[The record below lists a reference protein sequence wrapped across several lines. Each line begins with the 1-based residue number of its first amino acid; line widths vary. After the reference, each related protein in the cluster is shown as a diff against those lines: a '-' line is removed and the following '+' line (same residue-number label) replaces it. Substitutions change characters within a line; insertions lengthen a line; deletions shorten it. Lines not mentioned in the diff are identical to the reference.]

1 MKPNQNIIAHFHKK
15 WMFAFVTIS
24 LAFGQTLYSQTQQT
38 NDTTAISLSSPSA
51 AVTQQPQVRGQE
63 QSKKRHTI
71 GFGISTTDG
80 DATTGQQS
88 MMLSALYAYSLSP
101 TLDIETSL
109 QQMSM
114 SKWRKEFGD
123 FFVVSSALS
132 HDINFVIKPFEFLP
146 TFRVGIGSS
155 ARWQKSLI
163 SSMVTTVDS
172 VSTTTFPRTTGQNT
186 FAVGATLKLEYLITF
201 VPTLDISIRA
211 QGHIYAPPIIG
222 ENNHAPGGSPGGA
235 ASLGIFFL
243 LHP

>member
-1 MKPNQNIIAHFHKK
+1 MLFFVIIF
-15 WMFAFVTIS
+15 
-24 LAFGQTLYSQTQQT
+24 LALGQTLYSQTQPAK
-38 NDTTAISLSSPSA
+38 DTTAISLSSPSA

-63 QSKKRHTI
+63 QSKKKRHTI

-114 SKWRKEFGD
+114 TKWRKEFGD
-123 FFVVSSALS
+123 FFAVSSALS
-132 HDINFVIKPFEFLP
+132 HDINLMIKPFEFLP

-163 SSMVTTVDS
+163 TSSQSTYDFMTMQY
-172 VSTTTFPRTTGQNT
+172 VSRQVATGQNT
-186 FAVGATLKLEYLITF
+186 FAVGATLKLEYLITI

-222 ENNHAPGGSPGGA
+222 ENNHVPGGSPGGA
-235 ASLGIFFL
+235 ASLGLFFMI
-243 LHP
+243 HP

>member
-1 MKPNQNIIAHFHKK
+1 MTHKK
-15 WMFAFVTIS
+15 WTFALIIIF
-24 LAFGQTLYSQTQQT
+24 LAFGQTLYSQTQQLS
-38 NDTTAISLSSPSA
+38 DIPAISLSSHSA

-63 QSKKRHTI
+63 QQKKRVHTF

-80 DATTGQQS
+80 DASTGQQS

-114 SKWRKEFGD
+114 SKWRKEYGD

-132 HDINFVIKPFEFLP
+132 HDINLMTKPFEFLP

-172 VSTTTFPRTTGQNT
+172 VSTTTVPRTTGQNT
-186 FAVGATLKLEYLITF
+186 FAVGATLKLEYLITI
-201 VPTLDISIRA
+201 VPMLDISIRA

-222 ENNHAPGGSPGGA
+222 ENYHAPGGSPGGA

-243 LHP
+243 IHP